1 VSIHAIEPGFLLAA
15 PRLGDPNFEGAV
27 VLLGVH
33 DDEGSLGWTLNGPL
47 VDEAATIVRATSLV
61 SAGDSL
67 PDTFNHPAL
76 RGGPVSPASVWILY
90 KREHGAPVLPGSI
103 SVGEEISVT
112 GSVEALRT
120 LIAGRGPSTFR
131 LVVGY
136 AGWGPGQLAGELS
149 RGAWLPGAA
158 DASILFGK
166 DTTTLWQRA
175 YKKAIGNIPQAF
187 VTTRGIA

>member
-61 SAGDSL
+61 SAGDAL

-90 KREHGAPVLPGSI
+90 KREGGDLVLPGSI
-103 SVGEEISVT
+103 SIGHEISVT

-120 LIAGRGPSTFR
+120 LIAGRGPTTFR
-131 LVVGY
+131 LIVGY
-136 AGWGPGQLAGELS
+136 AGWGPGQLASELA

-175 YKKAIGNIPQAF
+175 YAKAIGSIPQAF
-187 VTTRGIA
+187 TSRRGSA

>member
-1 VSIHAIEPGFLLAA
+1 MSIHAIEPGFLLAA

-90 KREHGAPVLPGSI
+90 KREHGMPVLPGSI

-120 LIAGRGPSTFR
+120 LIAGRGPETFR
-131 LVVGY
+131 LIVGY

>member
-1 VSIHAIEPGFLLAA
+1 MSIHAIEPGFLLAA

-47 VDEAATIVRATSLV
+47 VDDAATIVRATSLV
-61 SAGDSL
+61 SAGDTL
-67 PDTFNHPAL
+67 PAAFSHPAL

-90 KREHGAPVLPGSI
+90 QREHQAPLLPGSI
-103 SVGEEISVT
+103 AIGEQISVT
-112 GSVEALRT
+112 GSVEALRR
-120 LIAGRGPSTFR
+120 LIAGSGPKTFR
-131 LVVGY
+131 LIVGY

-175 YKKAIGNIPQAF
+175 YRKTIGNVPQAF
-187 VTTRGIA
+187 VPTRGIA

>member
-1 VSIHAIEPGFLLAA
+1 M
-15 PRLGDPNFEGAV
+15 
-27 VLLGVH
+27 LLGVH

-61 SAGDSL
+61 SAGASL

-90 KREHGAPVLPGSI
+90 KREHDMPVLPGSI
-103 SVGEEISVT
+103 SVGQEISVT

-120 LIAGRGPSTFR
+120 LIAGRGPETFR
-131 LVVGY
+131 LIVGY